1 MLIKEKEDKNEKLLE
16 NDEDIEELRKEM
28 KKIRMIYKENKKEGG
43 KLEVILIRLM
53 NELKQKKVKEI
64 ADYRQLQESQL

>member
-53 NELKQKKVKEI
+53 NELK
-64 ADYRQLQESQL
+64 